1 MKIWGCEIEMKIE
14 RPEEGEMQE
23 LYDEFGKPEIKEEE
37 VSLTSLEY
45 TGDYPPCKGE
55 AVLEIH
61 KDRKIVGVRHKG
73 GDKFVLPM
81 GRIWKDESILE
92 GAKREAKE
100 ETGLEVDIK
109 ELKEIWKVDFQFS
122 NAELERWH
130 LLFRAEATGE
140 KLKPEDEEEIAEVG
154 LFEGEWYW
162 TKGVYS
168 LRR

>member
-1 MKIWGCEIEMKIE
+1 MKKE
-14 RPEEGEMQE
+14 RPEEEEMQE
-23 LYDEFGKPEIKEEE
+23 LYNKFGEPEIKEEK
-37 VSLTSLEY
+37 VSLTSLDY

-55 AVLEIH
+55 AVLEIS
-61 KDRKIVGVRHKG
+61 KDGKVIGVRHKG
-73 GDKFVLPM
+73 GEKFVLPM

-109 ELKEIWKVDFQFS
+109 EFGEIRMVHFQFS

-130 LLFRAEATGE
+130 LLFQAEALGGE
-140 KLKPEDEEEIAEVG
+140 LKPEDEEEIAEAQ

-162 TKGVYS
+162 TKGFYT
-168 LRR
+168 LRK